1 MEIDNKYL
9 SKHKLDYL
17 LLSLKIHKMRY
28 HGSEPPKELVRKAY
42 EAGRLAGVS
51 EEELKTLWAIRYVG
65 LLPYSIVN
73 RDGHTCSV
81 GFMGFI

>member
-28 HGSEPPKELVRKAY
+28 HGSEPPKELVRQAY

-51 EEELKTLWAIRYVG
+51 EEELKTL
-65 LLPYSIVN
+65 
-73 RDGHTCSV
+73 
-81 GFMGFI
+81 